1 MRADAY
7 GERKRFP
14 LESSERRVARFTFDL
29 EEGPLQ
35 TVAALAD
42 DVRHFRSRLSG
53 AAVDRDRRLLGC
65 VDDLEARLTALDA
78 QLRELMH
85 AHLRP

>member
-1 MRADAY
+1 MRADAHA
-7 GERKRFP
+7 ERERFR
-14 LESSERRVARFTFDL
+14 LESSERRVARFAFDL

-35 TVAALAD
+35 IVAALGE
-42 DVRHFRSRLSG
+42 DVRHFRSRLPG